1 MNDIRGLVTEALMQ
15 RQKNNIPVRQP
26 LSKLFIN
33 KKIDEKYLSILK
45 EEINIKEILI
55 DNSKEYSKDQN
66 VILDL
71 EITPELKREGD
82 YRELIRKIKDLR
94 KEKNLTPNDIAIL
107 FIETD
112 KERIDF
118 IKSFKEELKKDC
130 KLSEI
135 KLIEGN
141 EEKIILEN

>member
-66 VILDL
+66 VIL
-71 EITPELKREGD
+71 I
-82 YRELIRKIKDLR
+82 
-94 KEKNLTPNDIAIL
+94 
-107 FIETD
+107 
-112 KERIDF
+112 
-118 IKSFKEELKKDC
+118 
-130 KLSEI
+130 
-135 KLIEGN
+135 
-141 EEKIILEN
+141 